1 VLLHGCSCAERES
14 GCLSDCDCRCRP
26 TALRERDMS
35 SLPVLAGERLMRQE
49 LGGRGREAL
58 ERRSG
63 VFNQDARLSPLLAAC
78 AANDLNVVRF
88 AIERGNGQSLE
99 QSDEWCASLT
109 AAWDESVRP
118 SQTRYLLDAHSPPF

>member
-1 VLLHGCSCAERES
+1 
-14 GCLSDCDCRCRP
+14 
-26 TALRERDMS
+26 MS

>member
-1 VLLHGCSCAERES
+1 
-14 GCLSDCDCRCRP
+14 
-26 TALRERDMS
+26 
-35 SLPVLAGERLMRQE
+35 MRQE

-63 VFNQDARLSPLLAAC
+63 VFNQNGLSPLLAAC

-88 AIERGNGQSLE
+88 AIERGEGQSLE